1 MRHAKFEKQTK
12 TKRRK
17 TMKNAAAM
25 INDAAGALVSLIK
38 GLIVATVFA
47 GILFSLPAGWGN
59 PVDGIIGLVNS
70 FMTGGL
76 GGLLALLVFA
86 SFIK

>member
-1 MRHAKFEKQTK
+1 
-12 TKRRK
+12 
-17 TMKNAAAM
+17 MKNAAAI

-59 PVDGIIGLVNS
+59 GIDGLVDLVNA
-70 FMTGGL
+70 FMGMGL
-76 GGLLALLVFA
+76 PGLIALLVFA

>member
-1 MRHAKFEKQTK
+1 
-12 TKRRK
+12 
-17 TMKNAAAM
+17 
-25 INDAAGALVSLIK
+25 LIK

-59 PVDGIIGLVNS
+59 GIDGLVNLVNS
-70 FMTGGL
+70 FMGMGL
-76 GGLLALLVFA
+76 PGLIALLVFA

>member
-1 MRHAKFEKQTK
+1 
-12 TKRRK
+12 
-17 TMKNAAAM
+17 MKNAAAM

-59 PVDGIIGLVNS
+59 GIDRLVGLVNA
-70 FMTGGL
+70 FMGGGL
-76 GGLLALLVFA
+76 PGLLALLVFA

>member
-1 MRHAKFEKQTK
+1 
-12 TKRRK
+12 
-17 TMKNAAAM
+17 MKNAAAM

-59 PVDGIIGLVNS
+59 PVDGIIGLVN
-70 FMTGGL
+70 
-76 GGLLALLVFA
+76 
-86 SFIK
+86 